1 MSAIDRMLQAGAP
14 PVIAILRGV
23 SPGEVLAIGEALIE
37 AGIRM
42 IEVPLNSPEP
52 FDSIA
57 ALQSEFGASALI
69 GGGTVLDTAAVDRLA
84 VTGAGLL
91 VAPNTNGEVIAR
103 GIERGLDVMPG
114 FLTPSEAFAALGA
127 GAKRLKLFPAF
138 ARGPTYLKAVR
149 EVLPAGAGIWA
160 VGGVDTD
167 SIGDWLTAGD
177 EGVALGGALYRRG
190 AGPAEVRSKANEIIA
205 SLQG

>member
-84 VTGAGLL
+84 VTGAGQ
-91 VAPNTNGEVIAR
+91 
-103 GIERGLDVMPG
+103 
-114 FLTPSEAFAALGA
+114 
-127 GAKRLKLFPAF
+127 LFPAF

-167 SIGDWLTAGD
+167 SIGDWLTAGA

-190 AGPAEVRSKANEIIA
+190 SGPAEVRSKANEIIA

>member
-91 VAPNTNGEVIAR
+91 V
-103 GIERGLDVMPG
+103 
-114 FLTPSEAFAALGA
+114 
-127 GAKRLKLFPAF
+127 
-138 ARGPTYLKAVR
+138 GP
-149 EVLPAGAGIWA
+149 I
-160 VGGVDTD
+160 
-167 SIGDWLTAGD
+167 
-177 EGVALGGALYRRG
+177 GVAS
-190 AGPAEVRSKANEIIA
+190 AGEFHRLSFLITPPAVLAAVVVLWGWADLVR
-205 SLQG
+205 